1 MKYFLLFF
9 FCIPFV
15 LSAQDTIVTSVVDS
29 KFREDHFYLGIH
41 FNTFQNKPEGF
52 SQRKLSPGF
61 HFGYLRDIPV
71 NEKRTLAIAPG
82 LGFSYMSNNLNMVIE
97 EIEEQFLYQTVNP
110 NSFSKN
116 RLSYY
121 SIDFPIE
128 LRWRNATPEKH
139 SFFRVYTGFKMSY
152 LLRSIYVNESQ
163 NVNTRIY
170 NNPNINRFIYGL
182 YVAAGYN
189 TWNVYAYYGLNSI
202 FNKDA
207 QLNGVPLEISSFSL
221 GLQFY
226 IL

>member
-1 MKYFLLFF
+1 MRYSLMLFLFITFF
-9 FCIPFV
+9 V
-15 LSAQDTIVTSVVDS
+15 SAQDTIVPSVIDS

-61 HFGYLRDIPV
+61 HFGYLRDIPI
-71 NEKRTLAIAPG
+71 NKKRTLAIAPG
-82 LGFSYMSNNLNMVIE
+82 LGFSYLSNNLNMVIE
-97 EIEEQFLYQTVNP
+97 EIEEQFLYQTVNA

-128 LRWRNATPEKH
+128 LRWRNTTPESH
-139 SFFRVYTGFKMSY
+139 RFFRVHTGIKMGY
-152 LLRSIYVNESQ
+152 MLRSIYVNETQ
-163 NVNTRIY
+163 NESTRIY
-170 NNPNINRFIYGL
+170 NNPNINRFVYGL
-182 YVAAGYN
+182 YLAAGYN
-189 TWNVYAYYGLNSI
+189 TWNVYAYYGLNKM
-202 FNKDA
+202 FDTEA
-207 QLNGVPLEISSFSL
+207 QLNGVPLEISTISL